1 MDGEVPVS
9 PPPAVEADSTAAR
22 VYLPSGA
29 TTAAT
34 EADDAV
40 RTAAPRRRSRP
51 TTPPRPTPPPNPTPA
66 PLLPFP
72 DRRRPT
78 PSPPI
83 PNRRR
88 PTRRQR
94 RSRTKHTY
102 DEQPACS
109 GVAIHEHR
117 PSRLP
122 INDCWPSHPSLIAQS
137 SLVITIT
144 SYRTASASWTVNAGL
159 GNITIFL
166 AHGQFLG
173 KNQIRRY
180 RWPLERRGGLEQDA
194 GLLLLAPSLGR
205 PRRHCAP
212 PLLAIADL
220 ARADASAPVTRRSRR
235 RRRCRPSPSPSYP
248 AAEAPATSSQGAGSP
263 TGNQAQDFSGAELPR
278 RRRHQAP
285 SSPPPSSRMRMKM
298 ETLGA
303 TEIRILHVLDK
314 NALIFYLS
322 PSSPSSTLS
331 IFSLRRHPAAACC
344 SSGARAAACSTAV
357 SLLLPPQLL
366 RRRAPPLQLLP
377 SSHIAPPPLPPPSR
391 VAPPPLQLLPPS
403 HVAPPPLLCRRAAVA
418 ASRRSSR
425 RRRAVSPLRRKRG
438 GKRKGKKEEGGKG

>member
-94 RSRTKHTY
+94 RSRPFPTGASSSRRRRPFVRRPWRRRVLLAEPPPPPRPMTPPPLPSPSLPLFSF
-102 DEQPACS
+102 DD

-298 ETLGA
+298 ETL
-303 TEIRILHVLDK
+303 
-314 NALIFYLS
+314 
-322 PSSPSSTLS
+322 
-331 IFSLRRHPAAACC
+331 
-344 SSGARAAACSTAV
+344 
-357 SLLLPPQLL
+357 
-366 RRRAPPLQLLP
+366 
-377 SSHIAPPPLPPPSR
+377 
-391 VAPPPLQLLPPS
+391 
-403 HVAPPPLLCRRAAVA
+403 
-418 ASRRSSR
+418 
-425 RRRAVSPLRRKRG
+425 
-438 GKRKGKKEEGGKG
+438 

>member
-1 MDGEVPVS
+1 MSSAHVPPPPSSRLTPPRLPPPAPARRWPS
-9 PPPAVEADSTAAR
+9 PSRYCRFGQQQQRPTPPYLSAPLFPSRARRPSRHLSRANRAAPLRPFGQRPPPGAAAVRPAVEARPLERRPPSDSAGLPSPSLPIFFRR
-22 VYLPSGA
+22 VYGIGAACRGTSYFKSPIVEPSELFKSRSIFP
-29 TTAAT
+29 TTFK
-34 EADDAV
+34 
-40 RTAAPRRRSRP
+40 AAPDYFLKV
-51 TTPPRPTPPPNPTPA
+51 TAQPN
-66 PLLPFP
+66 
-72 DRRRPT
+72 T
-78 PSPPI
+78 PSTFF
-83 PNRRR
+83 PNSQISL
-88 PTRRQR
+88 TFQLFLG
-94 RSRTKHTY
+94 TKHTY

-122 INDCWPSHPSLIAQS
+122 INDCRPSHPSLIAQS
-137 SLVITIT
+137 SLVVTIT

-180 RWPLERRGGLEQDA
+180 RWPLERRGGLELDA

-263 TGNQAQDFSGAELPR
+263 TGNQAQDFSSAELPR

-298 ETLGA
+298 ET
-303 TEIRILHVLDK
+303 V
-314 NALIFYLS
+314 
-322 PSSPSSTLS
+322 
-331 IFSLRRHPAAACC
+331 
-344 SSGARAAACSTAV
+344 
-357 SLLLPPQLL
+357 
-366 RRRAPPLQLLP
+366 
-377 SSHIAPPPLPPPSR
+377 
-391 VAPPPLQLLPPS
+391 
-403 HVAPPPLLCRRAAVA
+403 
-418 ASRRSSR
+418 
-425 RRRAVSPLRRKRG
+425 
-438 GKRKGKKEEGGKG
+438 